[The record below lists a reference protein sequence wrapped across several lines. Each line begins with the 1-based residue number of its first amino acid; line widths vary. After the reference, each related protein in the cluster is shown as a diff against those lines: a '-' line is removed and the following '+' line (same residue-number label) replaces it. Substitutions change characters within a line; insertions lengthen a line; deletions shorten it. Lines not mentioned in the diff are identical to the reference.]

1 MDLKD
6 TALLMSSEDYK
17 DRLCAEYAQLTI
29 RMQKLQR
36 MLHQMSEEKPHTMP
50 NGTSEMMV
58 GQLRAMMNYQ
68 QFLVARAEWEGIPLP
83 KM

>member
-1 MDLKD
+1 MELKD

-17 DRLCAEYAQLTI
+17 DRFCAEYAQLTI
-29 RMQKLQR
+29 RMQKLQF
-36 MLHQMSEEKPHTMP
+36 MLHELSEDKPHTIP
-50 NGTSEMMV
+50 NSTSELMV

-68 QFLVARAEWEGIPLP
+68 QYLLAQAECEGIPLP

>member
-1 MDLKD
+1 MELKD

-17 DRLCAEYAQLTI
+17 DRFCAEYAQLTI
-29 RMQKLQR
+29 RMQRLQQ
-36 MLHQMSEEKPHTMP
+36 MLHQMIEDEPHTIP
-50 NGTSEMMV
+50 NSTSELMV

>member
-1 MDLKD
+1 MELKD

-17 DRLCAEYAQLTI
+17 DRFCAEYAQLTI
-29 RMQKLQR
+29 RAQKLQQ
-36 MLHQMSEEKPHTMP
+36 MLHQMSEGKLGFTPTCPTDML
-50 NGTSEMMV
+50 V

-68 QFLVARAEWEGIPLP
+68 QYLLARAECEGITLP

>member
-6 TALLMSSEDYK
+6 TALLMSSEDCK

-29 RMQKLQR
+29 RMQRLQQ
-36 MLHQMSEEKPHTMP
+36 MLHQMSEDEPHTIP
-50 NGTSEMMV
+50 NSTSELMV